1 MSSLPIL
8 AFQLRLLKQLTA
20 WSLLSIFAGGLL
32 ALLSAER
39 SFWQAFGGMN
49 AAWGL
54 VNLLIASAGLFGV
67 LKKKRRGIPDEQAER
82 RKLLRLLKVNVFLD
96 VGYVLVGLGMV
107 IWGRSALLHGFGWGI
122 ILQGAFLLL
131 FDAFH
136 YKGGSI
142 Q

>member
-1 MSSLPIL
+1 MSSISIL
-8 AFQLRLLKQLTA
+8 AFQRRLLKQLSA
-20 WSLLSIFAGGLL
+20 WSLLSIFVGGLL
-32 ALLSAER
+32 ALLSSDR
-39 SFWQAFGGMN
+39 TFWQAFGGMN
-49 AAWGL
+49 AAWGF
-54 VNLLIASAGLFGV
+54 VNLLIASAGLYGV
-67 LKKKRRGIPDEQAER
+67 LRKERQGIADEQAER

-107 IWGRSALLHGFGWGI
+107 IWGRSALLQGFGWGI

-136 YKGGSI
+136 YKGGST

>member
-32 ALLSAER
+32 ALLSADR

-54 VNLLIASAGLFGV
+54 VNLLIASAGLYGV
-67 LKKKRRGIPDEQAER
+67 LKKGRRGIADEEAER
-82 RKLLRLLKVNVFLD
+82 LKLLRLLKVNVFLD

-136 YKGGSI
+136 YKGGHA